1 MSYFDNNEDYIVYGK
16 IGGNKNMATNGQL
29 STKVKTGEVRFS
41 FCHLFEPH
49 AFEETQEAKYSL
61 MLLIDKNDKE
71 TVGAINTAYKNAK
84 QNGINTYGQKF
95 SQLVNDLL
103 CKPGDKSGLVRDGDT
118 DPRYSDSPETYA
130 GKYILNCKCKT
141 APGVYAKERGTQKLT
156 MVDQEIIY
164 SGCFGIVTFN
174 LYPYQK
180 AGNTGIGVGLNNVL
194 KTRDGDNLGG
204 RVSGEVDF
212 ADEFNDTSAVPGFEA
227 DDDLLG

>member
-1 MSYFDNNEDYIVYGK
+1 MT
-16 IGGNKNMATNGQL
+16 ANGQL

-49 AFEETQEAKYSL
+49 AFDETQEPKYSV

-84 QNGINTYGQKF
+84 QNGINKYGQKF
-95 SQLVNDLL
+95 GQLVNDLL
-103 CKPGDKSGLVRDGDT
+103 CKPGDKTGLVRDGDT
-118 DPRYSDSPETYA
+118 DPRYAEDKETYA

-141 APGVYAKERGTQKLT
+141 APGVYARERGSQKLT
-156 MVDQEIIY
+156 IDDQEIIY
-164 SGCFGIVTFN
+164 SGCYGKATLN
-174 LYPYQK
+174 LYPYSK

-212 ADEFNDTSAVPGFEA
+212 ADEFKDESNFPGFNDVKDAE
-227 DDDLLG
+227 DDLLG